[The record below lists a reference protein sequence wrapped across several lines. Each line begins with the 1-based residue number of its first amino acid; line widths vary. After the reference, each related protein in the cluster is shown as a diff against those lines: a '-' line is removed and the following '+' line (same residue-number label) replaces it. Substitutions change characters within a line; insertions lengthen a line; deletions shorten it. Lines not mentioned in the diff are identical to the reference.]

1 MRFFYI
7 LSFESD
13 AGHVGHVAL
22 HLPTGRIY
30 SRMSYQGG
38 EFSQWRRLD
47 VDRKAN
53 GTLKE
58 KAEEA
63 ERAQTADTAGRL
75 RSPIK
80 ITFEGAISG
89 VVAFD
94 GSANVSCTLSIPALA
109 ALEKRISDLEKALDN
124 SSSTDW

>member
-47 VDRKAN
+47 VERKAN
-53 GTLKE
+53 GTLNE
-58 KAEEA
+58 KVEEA

-75 RSPIK
+75 RTPIK
-80 ITFEGAISG
+80 ITFAGDVSG

-94 GSANVSCTLSIPALA
+94 GSMNVSCTLSIPALA
-109 ALEKRISDLEKALDN
+109 ALEKRIKDLED
-124 SSSTDW
+124 SSNNNPSTDW